1 MTKPSDHSAD
11 NKNVFQREFIGT
23 EAAVDIGDDYIS
35 IKDRTEGRM
44 LVYYARHEM
53 EDPEI
58 VRFIV
63 RDVALALTNVPK
75 LREMYP
81 SPKAKMYSVV
91 IKEVHESYREVEAH
105 SPEEAVQIA
114 MDDAGTEVALRYQRT
129 LSDLDDIEVHPISE
143 SEFP

>member
-1 MTKPSDHSAD
+1 MARENDHTVA
-11 NKNVFQREFIGT
+11 NKNVFQKEFIGI
-23 EAAVDIGDDYIS
+23 EGAVDIGDDYIS
-35 IKDRTEGRM
+35 IKDRTEDRL
-44 LVYYARHEM
+44 LVYYAGHEM

-81 SPKAKMYSVV
+81 APKAKMYSVV

-114 MDDAGTEVALRYQRT
+114 MEDAGTEVALRYQRT
-129 LSDLDDIEVHPISE
+129 LSDPDDVEVIEIVE
-143 SEFP
+143 SRFP